1 MGQKGITLYTKTSD
15 AAHITAGDDAAIYR
29 GIFGSASGITEADNQ
44 LACSRTN
51 DTTVA
56 IATGLFSNQGF
67 MLRVD
72 APIALTVEI
81 GVSGFYRKDLVV
93 AEYVI
98 GGGSTSD
105 VHELKIIKGTQSASE
120 VGAVDPALVQDSL
133 ITGTAGNKRQEPL
146 FRLSLSG
153 TTLSGTITRVAD
165 YVGSYYG

>member
-1 MGQKGITLYTKTSD
+1 M
-15 AAHITAGDDAAIYR
+15 
-29 GIFGSASGITEADNQ
+29 
-44 LACSRTN
+44 
-51 DTTVA
+51 
-56 IATGLFSNQGF
+56 
-67 MLRVD
+67 
-72 APIALTVEI
+72 
-81 GVSGFYRKDLVV
+81 

-120 VGAVDPALVQDSL
+120 AGAVDPALVQDSL